1 MVLPGQYLERS
12 VVVGELDALYHR
24 GKREPPC
31 VIASPHPALGGSM
44 IAPVIAELAWA
55 LTRAGHPTLRFDYRG
70 VGASRGKSRHEAGSL
85 RILDVKD
92 EVEDLY
98 KIADQLLATTH
109 MPAACA
115 VGYSFGAKVALDAAP
130 DARISQLVLIAPPN
144 KLADFSALKSTQK
157 PLLVVCAHHDSYCD
171 RSALEL
177 PEQTRLEVIPH
188 ADHFF
193 GRGLTEVGKV
203 VAAWLRGD
211 RPEFV
216 APPDSPEDDQAE
228 EMQDLELDPGAEDEE
243 PLELDTDPKR

>member
-12 VVVGELDALYHR
+12 VVVGEIDALYHR

-85 RILDVKD
+85 RIEEVSD

-98 KIADQLLATTH
+98 KIADQLLATTR

-115 VGYSFGAKVALDAAP
+115 VGYSFGAKVALDAAR
-130 DARISQLVLIAPPN
+130 DARISHLVLIAPPN
-144 KLADFSALKSTQK
+144 RLADFSAVKSITK
-157 PLLVVCAHHDSYCD
+157 PLFVVCAHHDSYCD

-177 PEQTRLEVIPH
+177 PEQARLDVIPH

-193 GRGLTEVGKV
+193 GRGLTELGKM
-203 VAAWLRGD
+203 VATWLRGD
-211 RPEFV
+211 RPEYV
-216 APPDSPEDDQAE
+216 APPDSPDDDRAE
-228 EMQDLELDPGAEDEE
+228 EIEDQELDPGDGE
-243 PLELDTDPKR
+243 PLELDVDPKG